1 MAKEKTKVLLWFK
14 MDGLDKAGNAYFFTD
29 LRELMNNL
37 LLGRGY
43 YCLRDDDIKNFIYDM
58 SRKAIKITTIEK
70 NYNGNKDYDNENYCW
85 KTKFSQVE
93 DGDYFIRNRVDV
105 NSTVDDFYK
114 MDSNIRK
121 SFNGFGMY
129 CKLEEPRELNQDEI
143 DTIQESINQANG
155 TINIDSVFN
164 LFGVLCCAKN
174 IWTNYEESVA
184 VNMAHDNW
192 KSDKRE
198 RTFLG
203 FDCMGMFDPD
213 KVKEKVEVCEA
224 VAKYAY
230 ELTLSLTGCELYVK
244 SNPDVPFVDA
254 LMAARYVSNDSVE
267 IRKVMEPTMTL
278 KDLLEMAAG
287 EKEIPGMM
295 CAIKVLL
302 DKHITKATG
311 NGFLDYYL
319 PIGDVKVIRL
329 DGYNSK
335 GITQKDFKDLEHC
348 ITWKNGDGDC
358 SDFVVYMWDSTA
370 MTYEMLGDIENFVKV
385 IKNK

>member
-14 MDGLDKAGNAYFFTD
+14 MDGLGRAGNAYFFTD

-58 SRKAIKITTIEK
+58 SRKAIKITTVEK

-114 MDSNIRK
+114 MDSNTRNSLSGYGI
-121 SFNGFGMY
+121 Y
-129 CKLEEPRELNQDEI
+129 CKLEEPRELNQDELE
-143 DTIQESINQANG
+143 TIQESINQANG

-164 LFGVLCCAKN
+164 LFGVLCCAKS

-184 VNMAHDNW
+184 VNMAHDSW

-230 ELTLSLTGCELYVK
+230 ELTLSLTGCELYIK

-287 EKEIPGMM
+287 EKEVPNWNN
-295 CAIKVLL
+295 AIKVLL

-319 PIGDVKVIRL
+319 PVGDVTVVRV
-329 DGYNSK
+329 DEYNTK
-335 GITQKDFKDLEHC
+335 ITQKDFKDLEHC
-348 ITWKNGDGDC
+348 VTWKCGGVHD
-358 SDFVVYMWDSTA
+358 SDFVLYMWDSTA

>member
-1 MAKEKTKVLLWFK
+1 
-14 MDGLDKAGNAYFFTD
+14 
-29 LRELMNNL
+29 
-37 LLGRGY
+37 
-43 YCLRDDDIKNFIYDM
+43 
-58 SRKAIKITTIEK
+58 
-70 NYNGNKDYDNENYCW
+70 
-85 KTKFSQVE
+85 
-93 DGDYFIRNRVDV
+93 
-105 NSTVDDFYK
+105 
-114 MDSNIRK
+114 
-121 SFNGFGMY
+121 
-129 CKLEEPRELNQDEI
+129 
-143 DTIQESINQANG
+143 
-155 TINIDSVFN
+155 
-164 LFGVLCCAKN
+164 
-174 IWTNYEESVA
+174 
-184 VNMAHDNW
+184 
-192 KSDKRE
+192 
-198 RTFLG
+198 
-203 FDCMGMFDPD
+203 MFDPD

-319 PIGDVKVIRL
+319 PIGDVKVIRV
-329 DGYNSK
+329 DEYNTK
-335 GITQKDFKDLEHC
+335 ITQKDFKGLEHC
-348 ITWKNGDGDC
+348 VTWKCGGVHD
-358 SDFVVYMWDSTA
+358 SDFVLYMWDSTA

>member
-1 MAKEKTKVLLWFK
+1 MAKKEKIKVLLWFK
-14 MDGLDKAGNAYFFTD
+14 MDGLDRAGNAYFFTD

-37 LLGRGY
+37 LLGKGY

-58 SRKAIKITTIEK
+58 SRKAIKITTVEK
-70 NYNGNKDYDNENYCW
+70 NYNGNKDYDTENYCW

-114 MDSNIRK
+114 MDSNTRNNTN
-121 SFNGFGMY
+121 SYGMY
-129 CKLEEPRELNQDEI
+129 CKLEEPRELNKDEL

-164 LFGVLCCAKN
+164 LFGVLCCAKS
-174 IWTNYEESVA
+174 IWTNYEEGVA
-184 VNMAHDNW
+184 INMTHDNW

-198 RTFLG
+198 RTYLG
-203 FDCMGMFDPD
+203 FDCIGMFDPD

-244 SNPDVPFVDA
+244 SNPDVPFVEA
-254 LMAARYVSNDSVE
+254 LMASRYVCNDSVE

-319 PIGDVKVIRL
+319 PNGDVTVIRV
-329 DGYNSK
+329 DEYSTN
-335 GITQKDFKDLEHC
+335 ITQKDFKDLEHC
-348 ITWKNGDGDC
+348 VTWKCGGIHD

-370 MTYEMLGDIENFVKV
+370 MTYEMMGDIENFVKV

>member
-14 MDGLDKAGNAYFFTD
+14 MDGLDRAGNAYFFTD

-58 SRKAIKITTIEK
+58 SRKAIKITTVEK
-70 NYNGNKDYDNENYCW
+70 NYNGNKDFDTENHCW

-114 MDSNIRK
+114 MDSNTRN
-121 SFNGFGMY
+121 SFNSYGMY

-164 LFGVLCCAKN
+164 LFGVLCCAKS

-348 ITWKNGDGDC
+348 VTWKCGGVHD
-358 SDFVVYMWDSTA
+358 SDFVLYMWDSTA